1 MGYYSAVDNWDFNA
15 DFSNS
20 RIDKEIWGI
29 FVESMEESFLFNTM
43 EWDPVFSREY
53 LTGFEIDVM
62 DSGKAYFVEDE
73 IKNFVN
79 FLVKNGVS
87 NIEFDLEI
95 SGEDQGDIRRFK
107 VRNSTILV
115 SKAKIVF
122 EDWKEV

>member
-20 RIDKEIWGI
+20 RIDKEIWDN

-43 EWDPVFSREY
+43 AWDSIFDGEY
-53 LTGFEIDVM
+53 LAGFEIDVM
-62 DSGKAYFVEDE
+62 DSGKAYSVEDE
-73 IKNFVN
+73 IKNFVD

-87 NIEFDLEI
+87 DIEFDLEI
-95 SGEDQGDIRRFK
+95 SGEDQGDVRRFK
-107 VRNSTILV
+107 ARDSTILV